1 MSVVDTVAVMDHGR
15 IEQVG
20 PPRTIYNAPAT
31 SFVARFI
38 GVHNTL
44 PLEIF
49 GMTTTAT
56 TPVLYAPGTVT
67 TGVSFLVTML
77 CLFFI
82 SLMRRRRLKHG
93 TDAGVVVG
101 CFDDTGVDAARCV
114 TSAPVIGICQ
124 AAMQVASIVSGSF
137 TVVTTQGRS
146 VPAIEHLARRYGY
159 SDLCRKVRA
168 SEIPVLALED
178 PGSGARDQLRAEVC
192 RALDEDGCESI
203 VLGCAGMVDMA
214 RSLSEE
220 LAVPVV
226 EGVTA
231 AVKIVEGLAALGIA
245 TSKRGGYALPRAKT
259 YTGAF
264 LRYAPSGETD

>member
-1 MSVVDTVAVMDHGR
+1 MPAIR
-15 IEQVG
+15 ILLVN
-20 PPRTIYNAPAT
+20 PN
-31 SFVARFI
+31 
-38 GVHNTL
+38 
-44 PLEIF
+44 
-49 GMTTTAT
+49 TTASMT
-56 TPVLYAPGTVT
+56 ARMRDAACAVAAADTDVVAATAGYGPESIEGYYDEVFSVPA
-67 TGVSFLVTML
+67 ML
-77 CLFFI
+77 DAV
-82 SLMRRRRLKHG
+82 KAHP
-93 TDAGVVVG
+93 DAAGVVVG

-137 TVVTTQGRS
+137 TVVTTLGRS
-146 VPAIEHLARRYGY
+146 VPAVEHLARRYGY
-159 SDLCRKVRA
+159 GDLCRKVRA

-178 PGSGARDQLRAEVC
+178 AASNAFDQLRAEVR

-231 AVKIVEGLAALGIA
+231 AVKIVEGLATLGIA
-245 TSKRGGYALPRAKT
+245 TSKRGGYAPPRAKT
-259 YTGAF
+259 YSGTF
-264 LRYAPSGETD
+264 SRYAPGGEDAGPLI

>member
-1 MSVVDTVAVMDHGR
+1 MKLLLVNPNTTTSMTAKMCDAACGVASTGTEIVAVTAEYGPES
-15 IEQVG
+15 IEGYYDEVFSV
-20 PPRTIYNAPAT
+20 PA
-31 SFVARFI
+31 
-38 GVHNTL
+38 
-44 PLEIF
+44 
-49 GMTTTAT
+49 
-56 TPVLYAPGTVT
+56 
-67 TGVSFLVTML
+67 ML
-77 CLFFI
+77 
-82 SLMRRRRLKHG
+82 
-93 TDAGVVVG
+93 DAVKAHPDASGIVVG

-137 TVVTTQGRS
+137 TVVTTLGRS
-146 VPAIEHLARRYGY
+146 VPALEHLARRYGY
-159 SDLCRKVRA
+159 GDLCRKVRA

-178 PGSGARDQLRAEVC
+178 PASGAREQLRAEVR
-192 RALDEDGCESI
+192 RAFDEDGCEAI

-220 LAVPVV
+220 LGVPVV

-245 TSKRGGYALPRAKT
+245 TSKRGGYAPPRPKA

-264 LRYAPSGETD
+264 ARFAPGSGAG

>member
-1 MSVVDTVAVMDHGR
+1 MKLLLVNPNTTASITGKMLDAACAVASQRTEIVAVTAGYGPES
-15 IEQVG
+15 IEGYYDEVFSI
-20 PPRTIYNAPAT
+20 PP
-31 SFVARFI
+31 
-38 GVHNTL
+38 
-44 PLEIF
+44 
-49 GMTTTAT
+49 
-56 TPVLYAPGTVT
+56 
-67 TGVSFLVTML
+67 ML
-77 CLFFI
+77 DAV
-82 SLMRRRRLKHG
+82 KAHP
-93 TDAGVVVG
+93 DAAGVVVG

-114 TSAPVIGICQ
+114 ASVPVIGICQ

-137 TVVTTQGRS
+137 TVVTTLGRS

-159 SDLCRKVRA
+159 ADLCRKVRA

-178 PGSGARDQLRAEVC
+178 AASGARDQLRAEVC

-231 AVKIVEGLAALGIA
+231 AVKIIEGLATLGIT
-245 TSKRGGYALPRAKT
+245 TSKRGGYAPPRPKT

-264 LRYAPSGETD
+264 SRYTPGGGAG